1 MSFLIQCNQF
11 KNKNTVAEIG
21 GGDGLHGG
29 SEAAYWVLT
38 EKMKSERGKKDERR
52 LTEKKR
58 NSEMLILI
66 FKFQP
71 LIFSWP
77 RVTNL

>member
-52 LTEKKR
+52 R
-58 NSEMLILI
+58 
-66 FKFQP
+66 
-71 LIFSWP
+71 
-77 RVTNL
+77 R